1 MCLSEILSS
10 LQTVRIVGR
19 VKEYQEKNVNE
30 VRRVVTIRCIK
41 TAPEG

>member
-1 MCLSEILSS
+1 
-10 LQTVRIVGR
+10 
-19 VKEYQEKNVNE
+19 